1 MSRLTAAAHPRRVF
15 RSASLSLLALILCAA
30 PRVLAAQA
38 RIVLRVAHLID
49 GKGGTRDN
57 VALVIEGS
65 RIARITSGDDTTTG
79 PITYDL
85 QQLTLM
91 PGLIDTHVHIDS
103 HFGRDGRMPT
113 EMESQLDRV
122 VAAGQNSEVT
132 LRAGFTTVQSIGAP
146 PDIELRYGIGHGD
159 FLGPRV
165 LTSVSQLT
173 DTRMTP
179 DQIRAWVRTMVARGA
194 DVIKIFASKSIRE
207 GGGQTLSDAQIRAA
221 CEEAKLAG
229 KRTWVHSHSASA
241 ARAASLAGCTTIAH
255 GSQLTDREFTL
266 MAQRGTYFEPNI
278 GLVSQ
283 NYLENKQRYLGT
295 GNYTEDGF
303 KKTEEGIPLK
313 LEMFKRAMRHKDLKI
328 IMGTDATAGAH
339 GQNARE
345 IIYRVQVAGQ
355 PAMDAIVAATSLN
368 AEALGLS
375 DKIGTVAPGME
386 ADLIAV
392 DGNPLTDIT
401 SLQRVVFVMKGGRVY
416 RNGREGVRLIDRLG
430 PTVINGGS
438 VVATSIP
445 LDSIRAAMVRATA
458 LGSGAQIQIATIVQQ
473 DSAAIPL
480 SQYPTIA
487 PRVSRLRL
495 EPAELR
501 LAVGDTVLVPGRVT
515 VSAVDSAGTILGKLS
530 TYDLTIVTGSAP
542 VISPSPGSPRQF
554 IAQRKGETTVMLAF
568 PRALW
573 TKSGEPPKAEL
584 RVVVN

>member
-1 MSRLTAAAHPRRVF
+1 MYSLAAALRLRRVL
-15 RSASLSLLALILCAA
+15 RPATLALALCAA
-30 PRVLAAQA
+30 PAILSAQA
-38 RIVLRVAHLID
+38 RIVIRAGRLLD
-49 GKGGTRDN
+49 GKGGVRQN
-57 VALVIEGS
+57 VALVVEGS

-122 VAAGQNSEVT
+122 VAAGQNAEVT

-146 PDIELRYGIGHGD
+146 PDVELRYGIGHGD
-159 FLGPRV
+159 FIGPRV

-173 DTRMTP
+173 DTKLTP

-207 GGGQTLSDAQIRAA
+207 GGGQTLTDAQIRAA
-221 CEEAKLAG
+221 CDEARLAG
-229 KRTWVHSHSASA
+229 RRTWVHAHSASA
-241 ARAASLAGCTTIAH
+241 ARAASLAGCTTVAH
-255 GSQLTDREFTL
+255 GSQLTDRDFTL
-266 MAQRGTYFEPNI
+266 LAQRGTYFEPNI

-295 GNYTEDGF
+295 GNYTEAGF

-313 LEMFKRAMRHKDLKI
+313 LAMFERAMQHKGLKI

-368 AEALGLS
+368 AEALGMA
-375 DKIGTVAPGME
+375 DRIGSVAPGME

-392 DGNPLTDIT
+392 DGDPVADIT
-401 SLQRVVFVMKGGRVY
+401 ELQRVIFVMKGGRVY
-416 RNGREGVRLIDRLG
+416 RNGREGARLMDRVG
-430 PTVINGGS
+430 GANGQML
-438 VVATSIP
+438 VLPNVTI
-445 LDSIRAAMVRATA
+445 LDSIRASIVRS
-458 LGSGAQIQIATIVQQ
+458 GISGASIQIATIMRQ
-473 DSAAIPL
+473 DSVGIPM
-480 SQYPTIA
+480 SRYPEIV
-487 PRVSRLRL
+487 PRVARLRL
-495 EPAELR
+495 EPTELR
-501 LAVGDTVLVPGRVT
+501 LSVGDTVHIPKRVT
-515 VSAVDSAGTILGKLS
+515 VSAIDSAGATVGILS
-530 TYDLTIVTGSAP
+530 AFDYTIVTGAAP
-542 VISPSPGSPRQF
+542 AVVPDPNSTRQL
-554 IAQRKGETTVMLAF
+554 IAQRRGEMTVTFAF
-568 PRALW
+568 PRGLW
-573 TKSGEPPKAEL
+573 ARATEPPSAVL

>member
-1 MSRLTAAAHPRRVF
+1 MSRSIAAARGCRAFAALVAL
-15 RSASLSLLALILCAA
+15 SVASNVA
-30 PRVLAAQA
+30 AAQA
-38 RIVLRVAHLID
+38 RIVIRAGRLLD
-49 GKGGTRDN
+49 GKGGVREN
-57 VALVIEGS
+57 VALVVEGS

-103 HFGRDGRMPT
+103 HFGRDGRMPS

-122 VAAGQNSEVT
+122 VAAGQNSEIT

-146 PDIELRYGIGHGD
+146 PDVELRYGIAHGD

-173 DTRMTP
+173 DTKLTP

-221 CEEAKLAG
+221 CDEARLAG
-229 KRTWVHSHSASA
+229 KRSWVHAHSASA
-241 ARAASLAGCTTIAH
+241 ARAATLAGCTTIAH

-313 LEMFKRAMRHKDLKI
+313 LEMFRRAIRHKDLKI

-345 IIYRVQVAGQ
+345 IIYRVNVAGQ

-368 AEALGLS
+368 AEALGMA
-375 DKIGTVAPGME
+375 DRIGSVAPGME

-392 DGNPLTDIT
+392 DGNPVADIT
-401 SLQRVVFVMKGGRVY
+401 SLQRVVFVMRAGRVY
-416 RNGREGVRLIDRLG
+416 RNGRDGTRLIERLG
-430 PTVINGGS
+430 LTGPSSVIPN
-438 VVATSIP
+438 VSI
-445 LDSIRAAMVRATA
+445 LDSIRASIVRAGVTA
-458 LGSGAQIQIATIVQQ
+458 GASIQIATLMRQ
-473 DSAAIPL
+473 DSVGITL
-480 SQYPTIA
+480 SRYRDIA
-487 PRVSRLRL
+487 PRVARVQLDPPVLRMT
-495 EPAELR
+495 
-501 LAVGDTVLVPGRVT
+501 VGDTVALPEQVAVT
-515 VSAVDSAGTILGKLS
+515 AVDSGGTRLGILS
-530 TYDLTIVTGSAP
+530 TFDYTIVMGVTPVVTPSAGA
-542 VISPSPGSPRQF
+542 IRQLV
-554 IAQRKGETTVMLAF
+554 AQRAGEATVTLAF
-568 PRALW
+568 PGAMW
-573 TKSGEPPKAEL
+573 TGPGQAPSAQL
-584 RVVVN
+584 RIIVR